1 MTYVVQTDELKMK
14 RAGESDHHEGG
25 SAISILGS
33 KDESKIFNAHLQSYA
48 AGGATL
54 SHQHDNREQ
63 YFYVL
68 EGEGTFIVEGE
79 EFPVRPGSFV
89 FIPAN
94 TEHSYRTGQQA
105 LKFLM
110 MQAFFS
116 EDEMRAAG
124 ALSRAEWN
132 EARTD

>member
-1 MTYVVQTDELKMK
+1 MTYVVQTDQLKMK

-33 KDESKIFNAHLQSYA
+33 QDESKIFNAHLQSYA
-48 AGGATL
+48 GGGATL
-54 SHQHDNREQ
+54 PHQHDDREQ

-68 EGEGTFIVEGE
+68 EGEGAFIVGGE
-79 EFPVRPGSFV
+79 EFSVRPGSFV

-94 TEHSYRTGQQA
+94 TEHSYQVGQQP

-110 MQAFFS
+110 MRAFFS
-116 EDEMRAAG
+116 EDETRAAG

-132 EARTD
+132 ESQLD